1 MDGRDTKT
9 VIGNTLQTHRF
20 DGVDA
25 IYPFV
30 FRVRFSDISE
40 KRRQTLIRNRR
51 YTPKMVSKCLLD
63 APAITQN
70 EPLFKS

>member
-1 MDGRDTKT
+1 MDGGDTKT

-30 FRVRFSDISE
+30 FRVRFSDIKE

-51 YTPKMVSKCLLD
+51 YTHKMVSECLLD
-63 APAITQN
+63 APTITQN
-70 EPLFKS
+70 ESLLNS